1 MWILSHHSELQE
13 NECLWKW
20 GGGVG
25 VGSEGRCR
33 RPVLFALSHD
43 TEVLYPPPPS
53 SELHSAEAF
62 SHVYFYNTMT
72 SENNTEMVAGGH
84 VHFDEDVL
92 TECQLVEDDSDEI
105 FRVSNVMAAP
115 IKRRRSAIDG
125 DTNDEVRKVKRKLFT
140 EDDDMSHQDDIIDKL
155 KKTPTI
161 DQFVYKD
168 QVVNLRGPLPDYE
181 GAKFVLTNVFNTFVH
196 IVCYKSSLPIP
207 TNSMLTIQ
215 LYTDKH
221 DLRKLEEDRY
231 ENSHIHLPRM
241 LETMLGLFDYRNSP
255 AYYINQLKPVS
266 CLVNK
271 RTMMEKISYRSME
284 ATTKNGSSYIELSFN
299 NPFRFI
305 FFGFAHRQG
314 QQRPVEVGVSQFFGD
329 YIHKTLED
337 MYEVLYVL
345 VSKEIEKAK
354 RGVKDPEAI
363 AAAPVGGGLQQVERA
378 PIQGGL
384 RDMEMYS
391 NRNSGEPVLHGY
403 LRQVNLPLTKKD
415 NVNILVT
422 SGGGGGGGGGKGGKS
437 AETAKMTYLTVEK
450 NDKEKTGCL
459 KLVDSE
465 ISENAVFLSSYI
477 RCRVLIQEQSKFSLQ
492 IYTRHG
498 IQLMP
503 FTDKITKFDELDPQN
518 SKPSEKQ
525 S

>member
-1 MWILSHHSELQE
+1 
-13 NECLWKW
+13 
-20 GGGVG
+20 
-25 VGSEGRCR
+25 
-33 RPVLFALSHD
+33 
-43 TEVLYPPPPS
+43 
-53 SELHSAEAF
+53 
-62 SHVYFYNTMT
+62 MT
-72 SENNTEMVAGGH
+72 SENNTETAAGGH
-84 VHFDEDVL
+84 VHFDDDVL

-115 IKRRRSAIDG
+115 VKRRRSAIDVE
-125 DTNDEVRKVKRKLFT
+125 TNDEVRKVKRKLLT
-140 EDDDMSHQDDIIDKL
+140 EDDDMSNQDDIIEKL

-168 QVVNLRGPLPDYE
+168 QVVDLRGPLPDYE

-196 IVCYKSSLPIP
+196 IVCYKSSLSIP

-215 LYTDKH
+215 LLTDKN
-221 DLRKLEEDRY
+221 DLRKLEADRY

-241 LETMLGLFDYRNSP
+241 LETMLGLLDYRNGP

-271 RTMMEKISYRSME
+271 RTMMDKISYRSME

-305 FFGFAHRQG
+305 FFGFTHRQG
-314 QQRPVEVGVSQFFGD
+314 QQRPVEVGLSQFFGD
-329 YIHKTLED
+329 YMHKTLDD
-337 MYEVLYVL
+337 MHEVLYAL

-363 AAAPVGGGLQQVERA
+363 AAAPFGGGLQRVEPA

-391 NRNSGEPVLHGY
+391 NRNSGEPVLHDY
-403 LRQVNLPLTKKD
+403 LRQVNLPLTKKGNID
-415 NVNILVT
+415 ILVT
-422 SGGGGGGGGGKGGKS
+422 SGGGGGGGKGGKS
-437 AETAKMTYLTVEK
+437 AEVAKMTYLTVEK

-465 ISENAVFLSSYI
+465 ISQNAIFLSSYI
-477 RCRVLIQEQSKFSLQ
+477 RCRVLIKEKGTFSLQ

-518 SKPSEKQ
+518 SKASEKQ